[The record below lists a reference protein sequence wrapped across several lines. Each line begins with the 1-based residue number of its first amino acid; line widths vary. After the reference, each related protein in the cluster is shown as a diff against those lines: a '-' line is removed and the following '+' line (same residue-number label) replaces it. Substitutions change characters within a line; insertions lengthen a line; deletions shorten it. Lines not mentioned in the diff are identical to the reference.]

1 MMIPILQVSKLGLGE
16 VRGLFQPVQRLQ
28 RPGFKLSLSD
38 PDLGHFALLQAKI
51 SVSRWKL

>member
-1 MMIPILQVSKLGLGE
+1 MIPILQVSKLGLGK